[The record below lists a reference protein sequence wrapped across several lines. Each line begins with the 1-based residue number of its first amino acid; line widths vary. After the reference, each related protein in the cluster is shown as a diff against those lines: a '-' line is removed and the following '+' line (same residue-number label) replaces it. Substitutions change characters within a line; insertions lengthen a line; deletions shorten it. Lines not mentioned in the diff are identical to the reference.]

1 MYLYFGSVRFF
12 KHLILTVTALLII
25 VPTVLCILL
34 AVDNG
39 KKAEEIDRLS
49 SCLAEQSQ
57 SDTTAKD
64 DSKTSSVTESSDNS
78 KAEPSVTESS
88 KPSETTTAD
97 TSASTT
103 AAETTT
109 AKPPEESSAPESLT
123 DNSDNDKEYLN
134 LYPKL
139 YAKKYDGEYENSEN
153 TVYLTFDDGPSV
165 LTENLLYYLRQE
177 NVKATFFVVPE
188 RTDYCYSLLKEIS
201 DAGHTIGIH
210 SASHD
215 YEKIYAS
222 VDAFLD
228 DFNEAYEIVLEA
240 TGKAPDI
247 YRFPGG
253 SVNDYNEKTRDD
265 IITEMNRRGFTYF
278 DWNVDSNDWQGYGWT
293 TLYTNVLNDAGELSS
308 PVILFHNT
316 GDRDNT
322 VLVIEDIIKALK
334 NKGYKFGSLSQKIKP
349 VQF

>member
-1 MYLYFGSVRFF
+1 LYFGSVRFF

-39 KKAEEIDRLS
+39 KKSDEIDRLNS
-49 SCLAEQSQ
+49 QLSAQSQ
-57 SDTTAKD
+57 VSQTSDD
-64 DSKTSSVTESSDNS
+64 QSRTSSATESSDNV
-78 KAEPSVTESS
+78 KAEPSVTESV
-88 KPSETTTAD
+88 KPE
-97 TSASTT
+97 TSAAS
-103 AAETTT
+103 
-109 AKPPEESSAPESLT
+109 SSAVEST
-123 DNSDNDKEYLN
+123 DSSVSSGADSYTSLF
-134 LYPKL
+134 PTL
-139 YAKKYDGEYENSEN
+139 YADKYDGEYENSEN

-188 RTDYCYSLLKEIS
+188 RTEYCYSLLREIS
-201 DAGHTIGIH
+201 NAGHTIGVH

-222 VDAFLD
+222 VDAFLE

-265 IITEMNRRGFTYF
+265 IIAEMDRRGFTYF

-293 TLYTNVLNDAGELSS
+293 TLYTNVLKDAEEFSS